1 MATIV
6 KHASSIKR
14 DQITLASMDMFLK
27 FMAKRGISIE
37 YGEVQTAYYDL
48 ENNVITLPNY
58 VLDDIDL
65 FIRFGT
71 HEAAHSLFTPKFF
84 YSEHNTMSRSDS
96 NTRSITIN
104 GKTYNLSRDL
114 FSCINIVED
123 IRIEKLI
130 RQHFPGLIAPYR
142 RSAEKLSKTRQWLVL
157 FLVKGNQDVFDELS
171 LADKINLKSKFKEF
185 LSDVDMTDR
194 EYAILK
200 YLSKA
205 SSFDDV
211 LVRSLFLYKLMTSE
225 KDVNQMSQKDINDL
239 MQDANAPD
247 GFEDLESLDE
257 LDKQSILDNRVCD
270 AAEAGGDSSRSAPDE
285 SGGDSSQSAHESGD
299 AQSSNIE
306 DIMSDMQDASSD
318 APDNDSKVKTSEV
331 GTSPKGSTNCKLG
344 GESKT
349 AKLFADQLS
358 NITGHTEII
367 MHSWTI

>member
-1 MATIV
+1 MTTIV
-6 KHASSIKR
+6 KHTSSIKR
-14 DQITLASMDMFLK
+14 DQIALESMDLFLK
-27 FMAKRGISIE
+27 FMTKRGISIE
-37 YGEVQTAYYDL
+37 YGDVQTACYDL

-84 YSEHNTMSRSDS
+84 YSEHNTTSHSYS
-96 NTRSITIN
+96 NTRSVTVN
-104 GKTYNLSRDL
+104 GKTYALSRDL

-142 RSAEKLSKTRQWLVL
+142 RSAKKLSKTRQWSMLL
-157 FLVKGNQDVFDELS
+157 RVKGNQDVFDELS

-185 LSDVDMTDR
+185 LNDVDMTDR

-205 SSFDDV
+205 SSFNDV

-225 KDVNQMSQKDINDL
+225 KDVNQMSQKVINDL

-257 LDKQSILDNRVCD
+257 LDKQSILDNRACD
-270 AAEAGGDSSRSAPDE
+270 EAEAS
-285 SGGDSSQSAHESGD
+285 GDSSQSAPDE
-299 AQSSNIE
+299 SNIE
-306 DIMSDMQDASSD
+306 DIMSDMQDASRD

-331 GTSPKGSTNCKLG
+331 GTSGTSPQGSTNCTHG
-344 GESKT
+344 GESKGI
-349 AKLFADQLS
+349 KLFADQLS
-358 NITGHTEII
+358 NIAGHTKFI

>member
-1 MATIV
+1 MTTIV
-6 KHASSIKR
+6 KHTSSIKR
-14 DQITLASMDMFLK
+14 DQISLASMDLFLK

-37 YGEVQTAYYDL
+37 YGDVQTAYYDL

-84 YSEHNTMSRSDS
+84 YSEHNTTSHSYS
-96 NTRSITIN
+96 NTRSVTVN
-104 GKTYNLSRDL
+104 GKTYELSRDL

-142 RSAEKLSKTRQWLVL
+142 RSAEKLSKTRQWSMLL
-157 FLVKGNQDVFDELS
+157 RVKGNQDVFDELS

-185 LSDVDMTDR
+185 LNDVDMTDR

-200 YLSKA
+200 YLSKV
-205 SSFDDV
+205 SSFNDV

-257 LDKQSILDNRVCD
+257 LDKQSILDNRACD
-270 AAEAGGDSSRSAPDE
+270 EAEAS
-285 SGGDSSQSAHESGD
+285 GDSSQSAPDE
-299 AQSSNIE
+299 SNIE
-306 DIMSDMQDASSD
+306 DIMSDMQDASRD

-331 GTSPKGSTNCKLG
+331 GTSPQGSTNCTLG
-344 GESKT
+344 GESKAT
-349 AKLFADQLS
+349 KLFADQLS
-358 NITGHTEII
+358 NIAGHTKII

>member
-1 MATIV
+1 MTTIV
-6 KHASSIKR
+6 KHTSSIKR
-14 DQITLASMDMFLK
+14 TQISLASMDLFLK

-37 YGEVQTAYYDL
+37 YGDVQTAYYDL

-84 YSEHNTMSRSDS
+84 YSEHNTTSHSYS
-96 NTRSITIN
+96 NTRSVTVN
-104 GKTYNLSRDL
+104 GKTYELSRDL

-142 RSAEKLSKTRQWLVL
+142 RSAEKLSKTRQWSMLL
-157 FLVKGNQDVFDELS
+157 RVKGNQDVFDELS

-185 LSDVDMTDR
+185 LNDVDMTDR

-205 SSFDDV
+205 SSFNDV

-239 MQDANAPD
+239 MQQDANAPD

-257 LDKQSILDNRVCD
+257 LDKQSILDNRCD
-270 AAEAGGDSSRSAPDE
+270 EAEAS
-285 SGGDSSQSAHESGD
+285 GDSSQSAPDE
-299 AQSSNIE
+299 SNIE
-306 DIMSDMQDASSD
+306 DIMSDMQDASRD

-331 GTSPKGSTNCKLG
+331 GTSPQGSTNCTFD
-344 GESKT
+344 GESKAT
-349 AKLFADQLS
+349 KLFADQLS
-358 NITGHTEII
+358 DQLSNIAGHTKII
-367 MHSWTI
+367 MRSWTI

>member
-1 MATIV
+1 M
-6 KHASSIKR
+6 
-14 DQITLASMDMFLK
+14 LL
-27 FMAKRGISIE
+27 
-37 YGEVQTAYYDL
+37 
-48 ENNVITLPNY
+48 
-58 VLDDIDL
+58 
-65 FIRFGT
+65 
-71 HEAAHSLFTPKFF
+71 
-84 YSEHNTMSRSDS
+84 
-96 NTRSITIN
+96 
-104 GKTYNLSRDL
+104 
-114 FSCINIVED
+114 
-123 IRIEKLI
+123 
-130 RQHFPGLIAPYR
+130 
-142 RSAEKLSKTRQWLVL
+142 
-157 FLVKGNQDVFDELS
+157 LVKGNQDAFDELS
-171 LADKINLKSKFKEF
+171 LADKINLKSKFKGF

-194 EYAILK
+194 EFAILK

-257 LDKQSILDNRVCD
+257 LDKQSILDNRACD
-270 AAEAGGDSSRSAPDE
+270 AAEASGDSSPPD
-285 SGGDSSQSAHESGD
+285 ESGD

-331 GTSPKGSTNCKLG
+331 GTSPKGSTNCKYG

-358 NITGHTEII
+358 NIAGHKKII

>member
-1 MATIV
+1 MTTVV
-6 KHASSIKR
+6 KHTSSIKR
-14 DQITLASMDMFLK
+14 DQISLASMDLFLK

-37 YGEVQTAYYDL
+37 YGDVQTAYYDL

-84 YSEHNTMSRSDS
+84 YSEHNTTSSSDS
-96 NTRSITIN
+96 NTRSVTVN
-104 GKTYNLSRDL
+104 GKTYDLSRDL

-142 RSAEKLSKTRQWLVL
+142 RSAEKLSKTRQWSMLL
-157 FLVKGNQDVFDELS
+157 RVKGNQDVFDELS

-185 LSDVDMTDR
+185 LNDVDMTDR

-205 SSFDDV
+205 SSFNDV

-225 KDVNQMSQKDINDL
+225 KDVNQISQKDINDL

-257 LDKQSILDNRVCD
+257 LDKQSILDNRACD
-270 AAEAGGDSSRSAPDE
+270 AAEAGGDSS
-285 SGGDSSQSAHESGD
+285 QSVQDESGD

-306 DIMSDMQDASSD
+306 DIMSDMQDASRD

-331 GTSPKGSTNCKLG
+331 DTSPQGSTNCTLG
-344 GESKT
+344 GESKAT
-349 AKLFADQLS
+349 KLFADQLS
-358 NITGHTEII
+358 NIAGHTKII

>member
-1 MATIV
+1 MTTIV
-6 KHASSIKR
+6 KHTSSIKR
-14 DQITLASMDMFLK
+14 DQISLASMDLFLK

-37 YGEVQTAYYDL
+37 YGDVQTACYDL

-84 YSEHNTMSRSDS
+84 YSEHNTTSNSYS
-96 NTRSITIN
+96 NTRSVTVN
-104 GKTYNLSRDL
+104 GKTYELSRDL

-142 RSAEKLSKTRQWLVL
+142 RSAEKLSKTRQWSMLL
-157 FLVKGNQDVFDELS
+157 RVKGNQDVFDELS

-185 LSDVDMTDR
+185 LNDVDMTDR

-205 SSFDDV
+205 SSFNDV

-225 KDVNQMSQKDINDL
+225 KDVNQMTQKDINDL
-239 MQDANAPD
+239 MQDATPD

-257 LDKQSILDNRVCD
+257 LDKQSILDNRATD
-270 AAEAGGDSSRSAPDE
+270 DAEAS
-285 SGGDSSQSAHESGD
+285 GDSSQSAPDE
-299 AQSSNIE
+299 SNIE
-306 DIMSDMQDASSD
+306 DIMSDMQDASRD

-331 GTSPKGSTNCKLG
+331 GTSPQGSTNCTFD
-344 GESKT
+344 GESKAT
-349 AKLFADQLS
+349 KLFADQLS
-358 NITGHTEII
+358 NIAGHTKII

>member
-1 MATIV
+1 MTTIV
-6 KHASSIKR
+6 KHTSSIKR
-14 DQITLASMDMFLK
+14 DQISLASMDMFLK

-84 YSEHNTMSRSDS
+84 YSEHNTMSSDS
-96 NTRSITIN
+96 NTRSITVN

-142 RSAEKLSKTRQWLVL
+142 RSAEKLSKTRQWSMLL
-157 FLVKGNQDVFDELS
+157 LVKGNQDAFDELS
-171 LADKINLKSKFKEF
+171 LADKINLKSKFKGF

-239 MQDANAPD
+239 MQDGNAPD

-257 LDKQSILDNRVCD
+257 LDKQSILDNRACD
-270 AAEAGGDSSRSAPDE
+270 AVEAA
-285 SGGDSSQSAHESGD
+285 ESGD

-331 GTSPKGSTNCKLG
+331 GTSPKGSTNCKHG
-344 GESKT
+344 GELKNT
-349 AKLFADQLS
+349 KLFADQLS
-358 NITGHTEII
+358 NIAGHAKII

>member
-1 MATIV
+1 MTTIV

-14 DQITLASMDMFLK
+14 DQISLASMDMFLK

-37 YGEVQTAYYDL
+37 YGDVQTGYYDL

-96 NTRSITIN
+96 NTRSITVN

-157 FLVKGNQDVFDELS
+157 LLVKGNQDVFDELS
-171 LADKINLKSKFKEF
+171 LADKINLKSKFKGF

-225 KDVNQMSQKDINDL
+225 KDVNQMSQKDINDI

-257 LDKQSILDNRVCD
+257 LDKQSILDNRACESLDELDTQSILDNRACD
-270 AAEAGGDSSRSAPDE
+270 AAEAG
-285 SGGDSSQSAHESGD
+285 ESGD
-299 AQSSNIE
+299 SQSSNIE
-306 DIMSDMQDASSD
+306 DIMSDMQDASASSD

-331 GTSPKGSTNCKLG
+331 GTSPKGSTNCKPD

-349 AKLFADQLS
+349 TKRFADQLS
-358 NITGHTEII
+358 NIAGHTKFI
-367 MHSWTI
+367 MQSWTI

>member
-1 MATIV
+1 MTTIV
-6 KHASSIKR
+6 KHTSSIKR
-14 DQITLASMDMFLK
+14 EQISLASMDLFLK

-37 YGEVQTAYYDL
+37 YGDVQTAYYDL

-84 YSEHNTMSRSDS
+84 YSEHNTTSHTYS
-96 NTRSITIN
+96 NTRSVTVN
-104 GKTYNLSRDL
+104 GKTYELSRDL

-142 RSAEKLSKTRQWLVL
+142 RSAEKLSKTRQWSMLL
-157 FLVKGNQDVFDELS
+157 RVKGNQDVFDELS

-185 LSDVDMTDR
+185 LNDVDMTDR

-205 SSFDDV
+205 SSFNDV

-225 KDVNQMSQKDINDL
+225 KDVNQMNQKDINDL

-257 LDKQSILDNRVCD
+257 LDKQSILDNRACD
-270 AAEAGGDSSRSAPDE
+270 EAEAS
-285 SGGDSSQSAHESGD
+285 GDSSQSAPDE
-299 AQSSNIE
+299 SNIE
-306 DIMSDMQDASSD
+306 DIMSDMQDASRD

-331 GTSPKGSTNCKLG
+331 GTSPRGSTNCTFD
-344 GESKT
+344 GESKGT
-349 AKLFADQLS
+349 KLFADQLS
-358 NITGHTEII
+358 NIAGHTKII
-367 MHSWTI
+367 MRAWTI

>member
-6 KHASSIKR
+6 KHTSSIKR
-14 DQITLASMDMFLK
+14 DQISLASMDMFLK

-84 YSEHNTMSRSDS
+84 YSEHNHNTMSHSDS
-96 NTRSITIN
+96 NTRSITVN

-225 KDVNQMSQKDINDL
+225 KGVNQMSQKDINDL

-257 LDKQSILDNRVCD
+257 LDKQSILDNRACD
-270 AAEAGGDSSRSAPDE
+270 AAEAGGDSSRSAPD
-285 SGGDSSQSAHESGD
+285 ESGD

-306 DIMSDMQDASSD
+306 DIMSDMQDASSE

>member
-1 MATIV
+1 MTTIV
-6 KHASSIKR
+6 KHTSSIKR
-14 DQITLASMDMFLK
+14 DQISLASMDLFLK

-37 YGEVQTAYYDL
+37 YGDVQTACYDL

-84 YSEHNTMSRSDS
+84 YSEHNTTSNSYS
-96 NTRSITIN
+96 NTRSVTVN
-104 GKTYNLSRDL
+104 GKTYELSRDL

-142 RSAEKLSKTRQWLVL
+142 RSAEKLSKTRQWSMLL
-157 FLVKGNQDVFDELS
+157 RVKGNQDVFDELS

-185 LSDVDMTDR
+185 LNDVDMTDR

-205 SSFDDV
+205 SSFNDV

-225 KDVNQMSQKDINDL
+225 KDVNQMTQKDINDL
-239 MQDANAPD
+239 MQDATPD

-257 LDKQSILDNRVCD
+257 LDKQSILDNRATD
-270 AAEAGGDSSRSAPDE
+270 DAEAS
-285 SGGDSSQSAHESGD
+285 GDSSQSAPDE
-299 AQSSNIE
+299 SNIE
-306 DIMSDMQDASSD
+306 DIMSDMQDASRD

-331 GTSPKGSTNCKLG
+331 GTSPQGSTNCTFD
-344 GESKT
+344 GESKGT
-349 AKLFADQLS
+349 KLFADQLS
-358 NITGHTEII
+358 NIAGHTKII
-367 MHSWTI
+367 MPWTI

>member
-1 MATIV
+1 MTTIV
-6 KHASSIKR
+6 KHTSSIKR
-14 DQITLASMDMFLK
+14 DKISLASMDLFLK

-37 YGEVQTAYYDL
+37 YGDVQTAYYDL

-84 YSEHNTMSRSDS
+84 YSEHNTTSHSYS
-96 NTRSITIN
+96 NTRRVNVN
-104 GKTYNLSRDL
+104 GKTYELSRDL

-142 RSAEKLSKTRQWLVL
+142 RSAEKLSKTRQWSMLL
-157 FLVKGNQDVFDELS
+157 RVKGNQDVFDELS

-185 LSDVDMTDR
+185 LNDVDMTDR

-205 SSFDDV
+205 SSFNDV

-239 MQDANAPD
+239 IDANAPD

-257 LDKQSILDNRVCD
+257 LERKSILDNRACD
-270 AAEAGGDSSRSAPDE
+270 EAEAS
-285 SGGDSSQSAHESGD
+285 GDSSQSAPDE
-299 AQSSNIE
+299 SNIE
-306 DIMSDMQDASSD
+306 DIMSDMQDASRD
-318 APDNDSKVKTSEV
+318 APDNDSNDSKVKTSEV
-331 GTSPKGSTNCKLG
+331 GTSPQGSTNCTLG
-344 GESKT
+344 GESKG

-358 NITGHTEII
+358 NIRGHTKII

>member
-1 MATIV
+1 MTTIV
-6 KHASSIKR
+6 KHTSSIKR
-14 DQITLASMDMFLK
+14 DQISLASMDLFLK

-37 YGEVQTAYYDL
+37 YGDVQTAYYDL

-84 YSEHNTMSRSDS
+84 YSEHNTTSHSDS
-96 NTRSITIN
+96 NTRSVTVN
-104 GKTYNLSRDL
+104 GKTYDLSRDL

-142 RSAEKLSKTRQWLVL
+142 RSAEKLSKTRQWSRLL
-157 FLVKGNQDVFDELS
+157 RVKGNQDVFDELS

-185 LSDVDMTDR
+185 LNDVDLTDR

-205 SSFDDV
+205 SSFNDV

-225 KDVNQMSQKDINDL
+225 KDVNQMSQTDINDL

-257 LDKQSILDNRVCD
+257 LDRQSILDNRG
-270 AAEAGGDSSRSAPDE
+270 EASGDISQSAPDE
-285 SGGDSSQSAHESGD
+285 
-299 AQSSNIE
+299 SNIE
-306 DIMSDMQDASSD
+306 DIMSDMQDASRD

-331 GTSPKGSTNCKLG
+331 GTSPKGSTNCTLG
-344 GESKT
+344 GVSKAT
-349 AKLFADQLS
+349 KLFADQLS
-358 NITGHTEII
+358 NIAGHTKII

>member
-1 MATIV
+1 MTTIV
-6 KHASSIKR
+6 KHTSSIKR
-14 DQITLASMDMFLK
+14 DQISLKSMDLFLK

-37 YGEVQTAYYDL
+37 YGDVQTAYQDL

-84 YSEHNTMSRSDS
+84 YSEHNTTSHSYS
-96 NTRSITIN
+96 NTRSVTVN
-104 GKTYNLSRDL
+104 GKTYELSRDL

-142 RSAEKLSKTRQWLVL
+142 RSAEKLSKTRQWSMLL
-157 FLVKGNQDVFDELS
+157 RVKGNQDVFDELS

-185 LSDVDMTDR
+185 LNDVDMTDR

-200 YLSKA
+200 YLSKT
-205 SSFDDV
+205 SSFNDV

-225 KDVNQMSQKDINDL
+225 KDVNQMNQKDINDL
-239 MQDANAPD
+239 MQDAPD

-257 LDKQSILDNRVCD
+257 LDKQSILDNRACD
-270 AAEAGGDSSRSAPDE
+270 EAEAS
-285 SGGDSSQSAHESGD
+285 GDSSQSASDES
-299 AQSSNIE
+299 NTE
-306 DIMSDMQDASSD
+306 DIMSDMQDASRDDS
-318 APDNDSKVKTSEV
+318 DNDSKVKTSEV
-331 GTSPKGSTNCKLG
+331 GTSPQGSTNCTFD
-344 GESKT
+344 GESKGI
-349 AKLFADQLS
+349 KLFADQLS
-358 NITGHTEII
+358 NIAGHTKII
-367 MHSWTI
+367 MSSWTI

>member
-1 MATIV
+1 MTTIV
-6 KHASSIKR
+6 KHTSSIKR
-14 DQITLASMDMFLK
+14 DQISLASMDMFLK

-84 YSEHNTMSRSDS
+84 YSEHNTMSSSDS
-96 NTRSITIN
+96 NTRSVTVN

-142 RSAEKLSKTRQWLVL
+142 RSAEKLSKTRQWSMLL
-157 FLVKGNQDVFDELS
+157 LVKGNQDAFDELS
-171 LADKINLKSKFKEF
+171 LADKINLKSKFKGF

-194 EYAILK
+194 EFAILK

-257 LDKQSILDNRVCD
+257 LDKQSILDNRACD
-270 AAEAGGDSSRSAPDE
+270 AAEASGDSSPPD
-285 SGGDSSQSAHESGD
+285 ESGD

-331 GTSPKGSTNCKLG
+331 GTSPKGSTNCKYG

-358 NITGHTEII
+358 NIAGHKKII

>member
-1 MATIV
+1 MTTIV
-6 KHASSIKR
+6 KHTSSIKR
-14 DQITLASMDMFLK
+14 DQISLASMDLFLK

-71 HEAAHSLFTPKFF
+71 HEVAHSLFTPKFF
-84 YSEHNTMSRSDS
+84 YNEHNTMSHSDS
-96 NTRSITIN
+96 NTRSITVN

-157 FLVKGNQDVFDELS
+157 LLVKGNQDVFDELS
-171 LADKINLKSKFKEF
+171 LADKINLKSKFKGF

-257 LDKQSILDNRVCD
+257 LDKQSILDNRACD
-270 AAEAGGDSSRSAPDE
+270 AAEAG
-285 SGGDSSQSAHESGD
+285 ESGD

-331 GTSPKGSTNCKLG
+331 GTSPKGSTNCKPG

-349 AKLFADQLS
+349 TKRYADQLS
-358 NITGHTEII
+358 NIAGHTKFI

>member
-1 MATIV
+1 MTTIV
-6 KHASSIKR
+6 KHTSSIKR
-14 DQITLASMDMFLK
+14 DQISLASMDMFLK
-27 FMAKRGISIE
+27 FMAKRGISIQ
-37 YGEVQTAYYDL
+37 YGEVQTAYYCP

-84 YSEHNTMSRSDS
+84 HSEHNTTSSSDS
-96 NTRSITIN
+96 NTRSITVN

-142 RSAEKLSKTRQWLVL
+142 RSAEKLSKTRQWEMLL
-157 FLVKGNQDVFDELS
+157 LIKGNQDAFDELS

-185 LSDVDMTDR
+185 LNDVDMTDR

-211 LVRSLFLYKLMTSE
+211 LVRSLFLYKLMRSE
-225 KDVNQMSQKDINDL
+225 KDVNQMSQKDIGDL

-257 LDKQSILDNRVCD
+257 LDKQSILDNRACD
-270 AAEAGGDSSRSAPDE
+270 AAEASGDSAS
-285 SGGDSSQSAHESGD
+285 GDSSQSAPDES
-299 AQSSNIE
+299 SIE
-306 DIMSDMQDASSD
+306 DIMSDMQDASND
-318 APDNDSKVKTSEV
+318 APDDDSKVKTSEV
-331 GTSPKGSTNCKLG
+331 GTSPSNCKRG
-344 GESKT
+344 WGSKS

-358 NITGHTEII
+358 NISGHTKII

>member
-1 MATIV
+1 MTTIV
-6 KHASSIKR
+6 KHTSSIKR
-14 DQITLASMDMFLK
+14 DQISLASMDLFLK
-27 FMAKRGISIE
+27 FMSKRGISIE
-37 YGEVQTAYYDL
+37 YGDVQTAYYDL

-84 YSEHNTMSRSDS
+84 YSEHNTTSRSYS
-96 NTRSITIN
+96 ITRSVTVN
-104 GKTYNLSRDL
+104 GKTYDLSRDL
-114 FSCINIVED
+114 FSCINVVED

-142 RSAEKLSKTRQWLVL
+142 RSAEKLSKTRQWSMLL
-157 FLVKGNQDVFDELS
+157 RVKGNQDVFDELS

-185 LSDVDMTDR
+185 LNDVDMTDR

-205 SSFDDV
+205 SSFNDV

-257 LDKQSILDNRVCD
+257 LDKQSILDNRACD
-270 AAEAGGDSSRSAPDE
+270 EAEAEAS
-285 SGGDSSQSAHESGD
+285 GDSSQSAPDE
-299 AQSSNIE
+299 SNIE
-306 DIMSDMQDASSD
+306 DIMSDMQDASRD
-318 APDNDSKVKTSEV
+318 APVNDSKVKTSEV
-331 GTSPKGSTNCKLG
+331 GTSPQGSTNCTLG
-344 GESKT
+344 GESKAT
-349 AKLFADQLS
+349 KLFADQLS
-358 NITGHTEII
+358 NIAGHTKII